1 MGSGRVIYLTQV
13 RLMLESERA
22 VDECA
27 RYGEPV
33 PRRVCTQLL
42 AEPNRYTLWHGRHE
56 IRMGSVAHARVR
68 ERQVLALRAFT
79 LEQVHR
85 AALVRYLR
93 DYRVVGAARE
103 QTLREFHRIV
113 DTRDAALA
121 EHREYLLATSSQI
134 SSVELLELVGDTRG
148 IELLRDYER
157 AYGQFFSMFCER
169 SRARQSREP
178 YLLSSLLPEVRGVAT
193 RLRRRILEGESPP
206 ARVFAARLRPREYM
220 PTLAVQSA
228 KLVRLPQR
236 T

>member
-1 MGSGRVIYLTQV
+1 VIYLTQV

-42 AEPNRYTLWHGRHE
+42 AEPMRYTLWHGRHE
-56 IRMGSVAHARVR
+56 IRMITVAHARMR
-68 ERQVLALRAFT
+68 ERQILALRAFT
-79 LEQVHR
+79 LEQIHR
-85 AALVRYLR
+85 AALVRYLH
-93 DYRVVGAARE
+93 DYRIVGVARD
-103 QTLREFHRIV
+103 QTLREFHGIA

-134 SSVELLELVGDTRG
+134 SSIELLELVGDQRG
-148 IELLRDYER
+148 IELSRDYER
-157 AYGQFFSMFCER
+157 AYGQFFSMFCEY
-169 SRARQSREP
+169 SRARQSRQP

-193 RLRRRILEGESPP
+193 RLRRRILEGNSPP
-206 ARVFAARLRPREYM
+206 ARVFAARLAPREHT
-220 PTLAVQSA
+220 PPLTVRSTR
-228 KLVRLPQR
+228 LVRWPSR